1 MTRTDA
7 VRRTKPHG
15 VIFDLDGVLIDSE
28 PFWREGFRAAIGHLA
43 EMSGR
48 ATPEMPDSLLVRYEG
63 GRVRDTVADL
73 VRDLLPELSENAE
86 QLRAASEVAIETA
99 SLLFREDPR
108 PIADSVRAAREI
120 STQGIRLGVAS
131 SSAEPFIRTA
141 LQTLGL
147 SDLVSAVQSAYEL
160 EQTKPDPAVY
170 TNTLAAMRLSASRC
184 VAVEDSLVGLE
195 ASLRAGLPTVWFC
208 PNPDVPV
215 PDLPD
220 LSSVPAVHRV
230 NRVSAEAVYRAF
242 EVT

>member
-7 VRRTKPHG
+7 VKRTKPHG

-43 EMSGR
+43 ERSGR
-48 ATPEMPDSLLVRYEG
+48 VAPDLPDSVLVRYEG
-63 GRVRDTVADL
+63 GRGRDTVADL

-99 SLLFREDPR
+99 SRLFSQDPR

-147 SDLVSAVQSAYEL
+147 SDLVFAVHGGFVEVSNDIVTILSDVAELASQIDVTRARAAQQRAEDALRQATDAEL
-160 EQTKPDPAVY
+160 E
-170 TNTLAAMRLSASRC
+170 AALRRALIR
-184 VAVEDSLVGLE
+184 LE
-195 ASLRAGLPTVWFC
+195 AAGQT
-208 PNPDVPV
+208 
-215 PDLPD
+215 
-220 LSSVPAVHRV
+220 AGAH
-230 NRVSAEAVYRAF
+230 
-242 EVT
+242 